1 MASIYKDNIWDNF
14 SYKFDNTIFEY
25 EDKMKYT
32 TYLKYIIG
40 DTIIAVL
47 NKLNIHEL
55 TMWAYTGLKG

>member
-1 MASIYKDNIWDNF
+1 MASIYKDNKWDNF

-40 DTIIAVL
+40 DKIITVL

-55 TMWAYTGLKG
+55 TI